1 MQAAKDIKL
10 LVLDVDGT
18 LTNGV
23 IYYGN
28 NNFEMRGFHVHDGMG
43 LKLLR
48 KSGVEVA
55 VISAKESEHVARRL
69 KELNIKHAHLGCENK
84 IPAYEELKKSL
95 DLSDNQ
101 IAYMGDDLTDLAII
115 RRCGLGITLPNAPE
129 IMLKHAKYTTVKKAG
144 KGAVREVCELIMQE
158 QNTYESII
166 QPYL

>member
-28 NNFEMRGFHVHDGMG
+28 NNIEMRGFHVHDGMG
-43 LKLLR
+43 IKLLR

-55 VISAKESEHVARRL
+55 VISAKQSEHVARRL
-69 KELNIKHAHLGCENK
+69 KELSIEHAHLGCENK
-84 IPAYEELKKSL
+84 IPAYEKLKQNFN
-95 DLSDNQ
+95 LSDPQ

-115 RRCGLGITLPNAPE
+115 RRCGLGITLPNAPK
-129 IMLKHAKYTTVKKAG
+129 IMLDHAKYTTAKKAG
-144 KGAVREVCELIMQE
+144 KGAVREVCELIMRE
-158 QNTYESII
+158 QSTYESVI
-166 QPYL
+166 QAYL